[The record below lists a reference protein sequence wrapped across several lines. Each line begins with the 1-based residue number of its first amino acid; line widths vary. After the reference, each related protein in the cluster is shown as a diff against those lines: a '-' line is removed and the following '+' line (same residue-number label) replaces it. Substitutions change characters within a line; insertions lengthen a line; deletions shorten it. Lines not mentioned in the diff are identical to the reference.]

1 MIAQPCELVVKTLIP
16 AIRAMV
22 ARELVMN
29 SGKKQVE
36 AAELLG
42 VTQAAISQYLRGTR
56 GGKLRLDKYPE
67 VVSIVKRLAQG
78 LAEGKLGKDE
88 AAILVCEACYTARKL
103 GVFCDPDVGAREKYA
118 ETAQLI
124 CKYDAMRPE
133 LLKKV
138 SPGGSLGSP

>member
-22 ARELVMN
+22 ARELVVS
-29 SGKKQVE
+29 SGKKQIE

-56 GGKLRLDKYPE
+56 GGRLRLDRYPG
-67 VVSIVKRLAQG
+67 VIAIVRKLVQG
-78 LAEGKLGKDE
+78 LASGKISKDE

-103 GVFCDPDVGAREKYA
+103 GVFCDAQVGAKNKFA
-118 ETAQLI
+118 ETAQLL
-124 CKYDAMRPE
+124 CKYDILRE
-133 LLKKV
+133 KLLDKQ
-138 SPGGSLGSP
+138 SWL